1 MRALAGELL
10 VERDV
15 PPQYAI
21 DQVGRD
27 AAGSETWN
35 FRLGRCARARHEPI
49 MACNCDAVAGHF
61 AKTRIFC
68 GFPPECLIA
77 LARIGGTALLGI
89 VFLHPRVTSLP
100 VHGGAFVVAA
110 AIFAAGFVVGATVMA
125 GRASAPAESEAARTP
140 AAPSLGAG
148 YPVTV
153 IRVND
158 GDTFEARVRIWPGT
172 DVTTKVRLRTVDTPE
187 MSYRCDEERVKAY
200 AAREALTAMLR
211 QGSVTI
217 TNVQQDKYG
226 GRVDADVA
234 TAGTPSVA
242 DALIA
247 RGLAR
252 PYEGGRK
259 ADWCG

>member
-1 MRALAGELL
+1 MRAFAGELL
-10 VERDV
+10 VERDL
-15 PPQYAI
+15 PAQYAV
-21 DQVGRD
+21 DQVSRD
-27 AAGSETWN
+27 AAGGETWN
-35 FRLGRCARARHEPI
+35 LGLGRCARARHEPI
-49 MACNCDAVAGHF
+49 MARNCDAVAGHF
-61 AKTRIFC
+61 ARTRIFC
-68 GFPPECLIA
+68 GSPPDARIA
-77 LARIGGTALLGI
+77 LARIGYAALFGTVI
-89 VFLHPRVTSLP
+89 LHPRVTSLP
-100 VHGGAFVVAA
+100 AHGGAFIVAA
-110 AIFAAGFVVGATVMA
+110 AVFAAGFVVGATVMS
-125 GRASAPAESEAARTP
+125 GRASGPVESEAARIP
-140 AAPSLGAG
+140 AAPSLRAG

-153 IRVND
+153 LRVND

-187 MSYRCDEERVKAY
+187 LRYRCEEERVKAY

-234 TAGTPSVA
+234 TAGTPNVA

-247 RGLAR
+247 RGFAR

-259 ADWCG
+259 ANWCG